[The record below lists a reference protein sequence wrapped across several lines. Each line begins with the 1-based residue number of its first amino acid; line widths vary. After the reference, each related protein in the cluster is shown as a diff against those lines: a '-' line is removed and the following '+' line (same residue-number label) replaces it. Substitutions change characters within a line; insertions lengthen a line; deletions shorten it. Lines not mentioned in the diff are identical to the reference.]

1 MPNSQ
6 NEYQIRPIQ
15 PEDAEAIHALL
26 TASATHYGTETPPL
40 AMIEQMLGMFL
51 PQLPQGSPLA
61 LTSDDKAAAFLLF
74 MPQFGEGTMHA
85 QAEVGIHPAHQA
97 KDMLAKMA
105 DWASAH
111 LQTFAKNEDIQNIQL
126 RASFDDTRQDLIE
139 FFSNWG
145 FESFITQVRMQ
156 RDLAAPI
163 PPPTFPE
170 GVALRPYQPENSEA
184 MRAVFNSAFANHW
197 IGELTAEAWQS
208 RFIANE
214 KFRGD
219 LTTLAW
225 QDDEVVGFYLSED
238 MSEDDTQ
245 GWLEVMAVSPD
256 HQRRGLGSSLLQ
268 HALHAYKGAD
278 YTSAGL
284 DVDREGASNA
294 LALYEKQ
301 GFEKVK
307 GTCYYRKMV

>member
-1 MPNSQ
+1 MHNSQ
-6 NEYQIRPIQ
+6 SKYQIRPIV
-15 PEDAEAIHALL
+15 PEDAEAIHVLL
-26 TASATHYGTETPPL
+26 AASATHYGAETPPL
-40 AMIEQMLGMFL
+40 VMIEQMLGMFL

-61 LTSDDKAAAFLLF
+61 LTPDGDVMAFLIF
-74 MPQFGEGTMHA
+74 MPQFGEGAMSA
-85 QAEVGIHPAHQA
+85 QVEVGIHPAHQA
-97 KDMLAKMA
+97 KDMFIQMA
-105 DWASAH
+105 DWASEH
-111 LQTFAKNEDIQNIQL
+111 LQTFAKKEVIKNIQL

-156 RDLAAPI
+156 RDLTAPI
-163 PPPTFPE
+163 HAPTFPE
-170 GVALRPYQPENSEA
+170 GITLRTYQPENSEA

-225 QDDEVVGFYLSED
+225 QDDEVMGFYLSED

-245 GWLEVMAVSPD
+245 GWLEVMAVSPN

-268 HALHAYKGAD
+268 HALHTYKGAG
-278 YTSAGL
+278 YSSAAL
-284 DVDREGASNA
+284 DVDRESASNA

-307 GTCYYRKMV
+307 GTCYYRKMI